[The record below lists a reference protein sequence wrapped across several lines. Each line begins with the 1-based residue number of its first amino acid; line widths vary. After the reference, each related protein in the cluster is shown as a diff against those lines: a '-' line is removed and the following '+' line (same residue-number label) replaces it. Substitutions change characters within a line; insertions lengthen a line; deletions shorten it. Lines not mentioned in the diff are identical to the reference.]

1 MKVVVHLTNEGKEIT
16 LNALKYEIIT
26 AGVLKVVEELEE
38 TSGLITGINKTK
50 QYMFSLYNV
59 DYIEVLED

>member
-1 MKVVVHLTNEGKEIT
+1 MKVVVHLTNKGEQIT
-16 LNALKYEIIT
+16 LNALRYEIA

-38 TSGLITGINKTK
+38 TSGLIASVNKTK
-50 QYMFSLYNV
+50 QYMFSLHNV